1 MAKNRN
7 NQTAMELV
15 YHNNV
20 NRFNILKMFERFEQC
35 RKDFPVES
43 YSKVFFCGNTGAGKS
58 SLAAII
64 MERAEKPPNYEFD
77 TSDPIPVDLLTTG
90 INVHTFSS
98 HEVGNIVLYDLA
110 GHEEY
115 YSSHAAIL
123 ENLMLST
130 PAVFAILSKMTDDL
144 RTIKYDLYYWFN
156 FIKNVSLQ
164 LSMSRPSQ
172 ILVIGSRLDEM
183 TGGCKE
189 ISKVV
194 AEVAEKADHSQEY
207 CGFLPMECH
216 RPGGK
221 GVKEFVGML
230 SYSCKAVLD
239 RSDKISFYCHVQ
251 FSHLQYLR
259 SKENIVA
266 ISLKKL
272 CIVLRERDDPSL
284 PSERAVLLQFLITLS
299 DKGLILFLKNEDDA
313 QSWIVIDRAALL
325 TEVNGILFAPK
336 VIEHAHQD
344 FASNTGIVP
353 TSVLKKIFP
362 NHDIHMIIGFLTSLQ
377 FCHVLDSNSLKT
389 FETNISALIPLPS
402 DELLFFPSLI
412 HAKPPTDI
420 EIEKGLGW
428 CLWCPDRNQFL
439 STRFLHLLLFSLSYI
454 FCLPRHN
461 RAGEF
466 GIDREILKLARRC
479 YVWTNGIYWENE
491 VKVIVEVTEHYR
503 CVTVITSMNG
513 IENSHNVFNNVMKTV
528 LTLKN
533 QMHSFECEE
542 YLISPSDLG
551 KARSLPVRERT
562 LYNIKDVARSVL
574 AKCNVTD
581 DNDTKTINIEDIV
594 GAHDPFFCIAPSVTR
609 ALFNADLPLQ
619 HNHLQHIMERCSFL
633 SFSLSLMS
641 IKEHCSQLSI
651 FAGRNPLVSISQ
663 FDHTISVMSCVIH
676 FVLHHTLPHF
686 VLGRNYITFYTA
698 PYLYHILYWIILTMH
713 FVLHHTYTTF
723 CCRILL
729 ILH

>member
-1 MAKNRN
+1 MYLLLGL
-7 NQTAMELV
+7 M
-15 YHNNV
+15 H
-20 NRFNILKMFERFEQC
+20 
-35 RKDFPVES
+35 
-43 YSKVFFCGNTGAGKS
+43 
-58 SLAAII
+58 
-64 MERAEKPPNYEFD
+64 
-77 TSDPIPVDLLTTG
+77 IP
-90 INVHTFSS
+90 FQ
-98 HEVGNIVLYDLA
+98 
-110 GHEEY
+110 
-115 YSSHAAIL
+115 
-123 ENLMLST
+123 
-130 PAVFAILSKMTDDL
+130 
-144 RTIKYDLYYWFN
+144 YYWFN
-156 FIKNVSLQ
+156 FIKNASLQ
-164 LSMSRPSQ
+164 LSSSRPSQ

-183 TGGCKE
+183 TGGYEE

-420 EIEKGLGW
+420 EIEKGL
-428 CLWCPDRNQFL
+428 
-439 STRFLHLLLFSLSYI
+439 
-454 FCLPRHN
+454 
-461 RAGEF
+461 
-466 GIDREILKLARRC
+466 
-479 YVWTNGIYWENE
+479 
-491 VKVIVEVTEHYR
+491 
-503 CVTVITSMNG
+503 
-513 IENSHNVFNNVMKTV
+513 
-528 LTLKN
+528 
-533 QMHSFECEE
+533 
-542 YLISPSDLG
+542 
-551 KARSLPVRERT
+551 
-562 LYNIKDVARSVL
+562 
-574 AKCNVTD
+574 
-581 DNDTKTINIEDIV
+581 
-594 GAHDPFFCIAPSVTR
+594 
-609 ALFNADLPLQ
+609 
-619 HNHLQHIMERCSFL
+619 
-633 SFSLSLMS
+633 
-641 IKEHCSQLSI
+641 
-651 FAGRNPLVSISQ
+651 
-663 FDHTISVMSCVIH
+663 
-676 FVLHHTLPHF
+676 
-686 VLGRNYITFYTA
+686 
-698 PYLYHILYWIILTMH
+698 
-713 FVLHHTYTTF
+713 
-723 CCRILL
+723 
-729 ILH
+729 